1 MDMSKVLKVGTFLL
15 RLIVVITLIEVI
27 ILLWIKYL

>member
-1 MDMSKVLKVGTFLL
+1 MDMNKVLKVGAFLL

-27 ILLWIKYL
+27 VLLWIKYL

>member
-1 MDMSKVLKVGTFLL
+1 MDMSKVLKVGAFLL

-27 ILLWIKYL
+27 VLLWIKYL

>member
-1 MDMSKVLKVGTFLL
+1 MDTRLLRIGAFIL